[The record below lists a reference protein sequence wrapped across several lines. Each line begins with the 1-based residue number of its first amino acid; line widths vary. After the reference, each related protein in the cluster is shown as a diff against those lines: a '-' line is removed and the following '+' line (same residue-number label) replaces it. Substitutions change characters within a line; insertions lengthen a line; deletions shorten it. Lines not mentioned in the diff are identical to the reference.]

1 MIDLVVV
8 GLPCLV
14 TDVAIDAFVGFVEG
28 SCCSDFACWLGFRC
42 FCMYYCCCS
51 LVLGLVAGIEV
62 LCDMPCYCSALWGGR
77 ADVIGSLVTA
87 VIGLVGDKCT
97 ASPPTH
103 SKHMV
108 APP

>member
-14 TDVAIDAFVGFVEG
+14 CVAIAAFVGFVVG

-51 LVLGLVAGIEV
+51 SVLGLVAGIAV
-62 LCDMPCYCSALWGGR
+62 LCDMSCYCSALLGT
-77 ADVIGSLVTA
+77 DVIGSLVT
-87 VIGLVGDKCT
+87 V
-97 ASPPTH
+97 
-103 SKHMV
+103 
-108 APP
+108 